1 MNNRMK
7 FLTVGA
13 FAFVI
18 GMSVN
23 NIAFSDTACNC
34 KIGVVDI
41 SKVVSASTQV
51 VNMKKEQ
58 QAKAQEIVTFV
69 EKARKDV
76 AAAKDEKTKKSLE
89 EKYNKELTAKKE
101 KMDKDYAAK
110 LKNIDDTISK
120 TVEAQAKAGGFK
132 VVLAKGVVLYG
143 GEDITDAV
151 IKAVK

>member
-51 VNMKKEQ
+51 ANMRKEQ

-89 EKYNKELTAKKE
+89 EKYNKEGE
-101 KMDKDYAAK
+101 KR
-110 LKNIDDTISK
+110 S
-120 TVEAQAKAGGFK
+120 GGK
-132 VVLAKGVVLYG
+132 VFRAMRMN
-143 GEDITDAV
+143 
-151 IKAVK
+151 